1 MILNRSPT
9 DISRSEGCTLTGV
22 LSVTGFLEDAVTVIH
37 GPAGCTHHNA
47 SLLHASLAEI
57 DEVQIPCLISSNILE
72 EEVIFGG
79 EQALLHALEVAEAR
93 NPSLICVVS
102 TCIADTIGDDC
113 TALCRQKRG
122 MPVIHIPGA
131 GFLGGG
137 FSEGIKNALTSLLTL
152 AAPQDESHDAG
163 ILIVGEKNLE
173 YEAEDNFQEINRLL
187 SLLDL
192 APGIR
197 FVRKVPVSD
206 CQCVGSAPVAI
217 LREPSLQPVG
227 SILHTR
233 FGTPVIPGFPVGT
246 DGTLGFLQQLG
257 EYTGVDPVS
266 ALRDEEGLI
275 NDLYGS
281 FDDLRCT
288 SVRLN
293 TVGADPETIAAA
305 ESALRNLQMNEA
317 PGGHILPLPYDPP
330 VGIAGT
336 RRMLNSWRRS
346 LSRA

>member
-1 MILNRSPT
+1 MILNRSPI

-37 GPAGCTHHNA
+37 GPSGCTHHNA

-57 DEVQIPCLISSNILE
+57 DEMQIPCFLSSNINE

-79 EQALLHALEVAEAR
+79 EQALLDALDAAEAR
-93 NPSLICVVS
+93 DPSLICVVS
-102 TCIADTIGDDC
+102 TCIADTIGDD
-113 TALCRQKRG
+113 TAALCRQKRG
-122 MPVIHIPGA
+122 VPVIYIPGA

-137 FSEGIKNALTSLLTL
+137 FSEGIRNALAALLNL
-152 AAPQDESHDAG
+152 ADGTEERADDEV
-163 ILIVGEKNLE
+163 LIVGEKNLE
-173 YEAEDNFQEINRLL
+173 YEAEENFKEITRLL

-197 FVRKVPVSD
+197 FVRKTSVSD
-206 CQCVGSAPVAI
+206 CQRIGSAPMAI
-217 LREPSLQPVG
+217 LRESSLKPVG
-227 SILHTR
+227 SILASR
-233 FGTPVIPGFPVGT
+233 FNIPIIPGFPVGT
-246 DGTLGFLQQLG
+246 DGTSAFLKQLG
-257 EYTGVDPVS
+257 ACTGIDPGP

-275 NDLYGS
+275 NDLYSS
-281 FDDLRCT
+281 FDDLRCE
-288 SVRLN
+288 SIRLD
-293 TVGADPETIAAA
+293 TAGADPQTVSVA
-305 ESALRNLQMNEA
+305 ESALRALQMKVVS
-317 PGGHILPLPYDPP
+317 GGHLLPLPYDPP

>member
-37 GPAGCTHHNA
+37 GPSGCTHHNA

-57 DEVQIPCLISSNILE
+57 DEVQIPCLLSSNILE
-72 EEVIFGG
+72 DEVIFGG
-79 EQALLHALEVAEAR
+79 EQALLHALDVAEAQ

-102 TCIADTIGDDC
+102 TCIADTIGDD
-113 TALCRQKRG
+113 TAALCRQKRG

-137 FSEGIKNALTSLLTL
+137 FSEGIRNALTSLLTL
-152 AAPQDESHDAG
+152 AAPQAGTHDDG

-173 YEAEDNFQEINRLL
+173 YEAEENFQEITRLL

-197 FVRKVPVSD
+197 FVRKMPVSD
-206 CQCVGSAPVAI
+206 CRSISSAPVAI
-217 LREPSLQPVG
+217 LREVSLQPVG
-227 SILHTR
+227 SMLSSR
-233 FGTPVIPGFPVGT
+233 FNTPIIPGFPIGT
-246 DGTLGFLQQLG
+246 DGTSGFLQQLG
-257 EYTGVDPVS
+257 EYTGIDPAP

-275 NDLYGS
+275 NDLYCS
-281 FDDLRCT
+281 FDDLRYE

-293 TVGADPETIAAA
+293 TAGADPATITAA
-305 ESALRNLQMNEA
+305 ETALRHLQMNESS
-317 PGGHILPLPYDPP
+317 GGHILPLPYDPP